1 VTAAGTAASAHAI
14 AGGPTAGAVSA
25 SGSIDAAGGG
35 DERADGDIHGGVQPV
50 FSYVPGAG
58 VGIPT
63 CIALLEHMNSQ
74 LFLTTQPGGGSIFS
88 FTLTLRRGISMP
100 SRVTAVPRERD
111 PSTLHP
117 VGLRVLVADDVQL
130 NRMLTIVSIRK
141 ALPEPRVDE
150 AGSGEEAL
158 QLLLAEDYDLVILDE
173 FYGGRAYGFADA
185 STMLRGTDITRRF
198 KELRPNSQTLIVGYT
213 VSDHPGHEAYALASG
228 QDLVWCKK
236 LPLKDEVATQVS
248 EALINKRARISTPAP
263 T

>member
-1 VTAAGTAASAHAI
+1 
-14 AGGPTAGAVSA
+14 
-25 SGSIDAAGGG
+25 
-35 DERADGDIHGGVQPV
+35 
-50 FSYVPGAG
+50 
-58 VGIPT
+58 
-63 CIALLEHMNSQ
+63 
-74 LFLTTQPGGGSIFS
+74 
-88 FTLTLRRGISMP
+88 
-100 SRVTAVPRERD
+100 VPRERD